1 MLGEGLGV
9 HGKQFGQP
17 RQGNAGSRLE
27 LTAERIRK
35 EKRGFHAANLDDGVG
50 STRFEGADLVVVI

>member
-35 EKRGFHAANLDDGVG
+35 EKRGFHAANLGEGLG
-50 STRFEGADLVVVI
+50 STRFEEAGLGFVI